1 MRIPAL
7 ALRRIG
13 PFFALVPDAPTSP
26 SLSRLEAA
34 TLEASEP
41 LRAPLTA
48 EERARRRP
56 ERLTE
61 RQRAHLDRWGY
72 PYVLDEFR
80 FHMTLTGPV
89 PDPEAPAVEAMLAE
103 AFAPF
108 VGAPLAVD
116 ALAVFTEPEPGAPFL
131 VRARYALRGEAGR

>member
-7 ALRRIG
+7 ALRRIR
-13 PFFALVPDAPTSP
+13 PFFALVPEAGMSP
-26 SLSRLEAA
+26 ALSALEAA
-34 TLEASEP
+34 TLEAIEP
-41 LRAPLTA
+41 MRASLTA

-89 PDPEAPAVEAMLAE
+89 PDPQAPAVEAMLTD

-108 VGAPLAVD
+108 IGAPLAVD
-116 ALAVFTEPEPGAPFL
+116 ALAVFTEPEPGAPF
-131 VRARYALRGEAGR
+131 VVHARHALRGGAGR